1 MKAMKMN
8 KLLSIAAATL
18 LIAGLSAGSASAN
31 HRRHHGMHGHHSMKM
46 HSRMTTR
53 PSMVRGNNAE
63 LMGNNGNSGS
73 GNNSLGHIQGGNL
86 GGGK

>member
-1 MKAMKMN
+1 MK
-8 KLLSIAAATL
+8 KLLSIAVATL
-18 LIAGLSAGSASAN
+18 LIAGLSVGWTSAN
-31 HRRHHGMHGHHSMKM
+31 HLRHHSMHGHPSMKM
-46 HSRMTTR
+46 HSRMTTGR